1 MQKKKTT
8 GLVWFK
14 NNLRVRDNKALH
26 EAVVQHEKVVGIY
39 HLPKHWIEQTPWGFK
54 KMERFRAQFLIET
67 LTQLQKDL
75 ATRPTRQE
83 IYGWIIAGISIA
95 TLITVLM

>member
-1 MQKKKTT
+1 MALSCRFVTVNMEVSIVMDSNGYSQKEM
-8 GLVWFK
+8 V
-14 NNLRVRDNKALH
+14 NKVMLDI
-26 EAVVQHEKVVGIY
+26 EKLFEKLDQI
-39 HLPKHWIEQTPWGFK
+39 Q
-54 KMERFRAQFLIET
+54 R
-67 LTQLQKDL
+67 DL

>member
-1 MQKKKTT
+1 MEALLMSDNGYTQKEMT
-8 GLVWFK
+8 
-14 NNLRVRDNKALH
+14 
-26 EAVVQHEKVVGIY
+26 EKIMVDIDKIFEK
-39 HLPKHWIEQTPWGFK
+39 LE
-54 KMERFRAQFLIET
+54 
-67 LTQLQKDL
+67 QLQKDL

>member
-1 MQKKKTT
+1 MCKYAIANMGVVIVSTNNGYTQKDMLEMVMK
-8 GLVWFK
+8 
-14 NNLRVRDNKALH
+14 DI
-26 EAVVQHEKVVGIY
+26 EKLFEKLDQI
-39 HLPKHWIEQTPWGFK
+39 
-54 KMERFRAQFLIET
+54 
-67 LTQLQKDL
+67 QKDL

>member
-1 MQKKKTT
+1 MVVDYIVAIMPEHNFTQKEMIKS
-8 GLVWFK
+8 LMA
-14 NNLRVRDNKALH
+14 DI
-26 EAVVQHEKVVGIY
+26 EKIFEK
-39 HLPKHWIEQTPWGFK
+39 LDQI
-54 KMERFRAQFLIET
+54 
-67 LTQLQKDL
+67 QKDL

>member
-1 MQKKKTT
+1 MEVSIAMADNGYTQKDMLEMVMK
-8 GLVWFK
+8 
-14 NNLRVRDNKALH
+14 DI
-26 EAVVQHEKVVGIY
+26 EKLFEKLDQI
-39 HLPKHWIEQTPWGFK
+39 QN
-54 KMERFRAQFLIET
+54 
-67 LTQLQKDL
+67 DL

>member
-1 MQKKKTT
+1 MDHLYRYVIANMEVKIAMQENNFTT
-8 GLVWFK
+8 K
-14 NNLRVRDNKALH
+14 EMINRVMKDI
-26 EAVVQHEKVVGIY
+26 EKLFEKLDQI
-39 HLPKHWIEQTPWGFK
+39 
-54 KMERFRAQFLIET
+54 
-67 LTQLQKDL
+67 QKDL

>member
-1 MQKKKTT
+1 MAHLFKFAIANMEAKTVMGENNFTQKEMI
-8 GLVWFK
+8 
-14 NNLRVRDNKALH
+14 NKVMLDIDKLF
-26 EAVVQHEKVVGIY
+26 EKLDQI
-39 HLPKHWIEQTPWGFK
+39 
-54 KMERFRAQFLIET
+54 
-67 LTQLQKDL
+67 QKDL

>member
-1 MQKKKTT
+1 MEVKIVMTENNFTT
-8 GLVWFK
+8 K
-14 NNLRVRDNKALH
+14 EMINRVMKDI
-26 EAVVQHEKVVGIY
+26 EKLFEKLDQI
-39 HLPKHWIEQTPWGFK
+39 QN
-54 KMERFRAQFLIET
+54 
-67 LTQLQKDL
+67 DL